1 MATLSD
7 AARAKLEAPNLGY
20 LATVMP
26 DGSPQVTPVW
36 VDLEDDLVLV
46 NTATRRVKA
55 RNMRREPRVAIS
67 IASNDNPFD
76 KVDIRGRVAEWIEG
90 DEAYAHIDKLARKYL
105 GQEKYPWLQPGEERV
120 IVKIEPE
127 AVSELG

>member
-36 VDLEDDLVLV
+36 VDLEGDLVLV

-90 DEAYAHIDKLARKYL
+90 DEAYAHIDKLAQKYL

-127 AVSELG
+127 AVSEPG